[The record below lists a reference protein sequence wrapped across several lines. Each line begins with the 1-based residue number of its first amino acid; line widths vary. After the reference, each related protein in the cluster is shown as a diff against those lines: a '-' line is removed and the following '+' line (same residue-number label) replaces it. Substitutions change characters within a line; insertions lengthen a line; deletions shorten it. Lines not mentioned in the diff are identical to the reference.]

1 LRLSR
6 QIDFYWWVVVSSESN
21 SQGFLNN
28 YHSYKSEE
36 KKIYIKQPDDLLK
49 WDVWVNI
56 WIKFSYYLG
65 IKKTKMRETNET
77 CTFLFKNI

>member
-1 LRLSR
+1 MRLSR

-36 KKIYIKQPDDLLK
+36 KKKYIKQPDDLLK

-56 WIKFSYYLG
+56 WIEFSYYLG
-65 IKKTKMRETNET
+65 IKKTKMRET